1 MGEDLVA
8 YVDGELLGSERARFD
23 DHVATCLTCRRE
35 AERLTKLRAL
45 VNGLP
50 RIEPSA
56 EFEAHMWR
64 RMARETSGGQRRS
77 RRDAWRWAAPVLAAA
92 AVVALVL
99 YGVLKPSG
107 LHAPGTPRTGREVAT
122 APAAPAVREQVAK
135 QEEVDT
141 GAEGGGGERTDVASA
156 DNPAPEDL
164 PPELVEHPELFLRF
178 PVVRRLQKLEHFEEV
193 RQRGDSDPAG
203 DAAPGG
209 QPLG

>member
-1 MGEDLVA
+1 MMGETLVA

-45 VNGLP
+45 VSGLP

-64 RMARETSGGQRRS
+64 RMAREMPGGQRRS

-92 AVVALVL
+92 AVVALAL

-107 LHAPGTPRTGREVAT
+107 LHAPGMAGAGREVAT
-122 APAAPAVREQVAK
+122 APAVRDERIARK
-135 QEEVDT
+135 QEVDT
-141 GAEGGGGERTDVASA
+141 GAEGSGERTEVASA

-203 DAAPGG
+203 DPAPEG

>member
-1 MGEDLVA
+1 MMGEDLVA
-8 YVDGELLGSERARFD
+8 YVDGELLGSARARFD

-35 AERLTKLRAL
+35 AERLAKLRAL
-45 VNGLP
+45 VSDLP

-64 RMARETSGGQRRS
+64 RMARETSGGQRR
-77 RRDAWRWAAPVLAAA
+77 RRPDAWRWAVPVLAAA
-92 AVVALVL
+92 AVVALAL
-99 YGVLKPSG
+99 YGVLQPSG
-107 LHAPGTPRTGREVAT
+107 PHAPQVAT
-122 APAAPAVREQVAK
+122 APAVRKQVAGK
-135 QEEVDT
+135 EQADT
-141 GAEGGGGERTDVASA
+141 GAEEGGGERTDVASA

-193 RQRGDSDPAG
+193 RQRGDTDPAG
-203 DAAPGG
+203 DAAPEG